1 MGNVWC
7 VIVGALLIA
16 WVNSTGLPAF
26 GDTVNNALG
35 TSINFPSYNFL
46 LFGGI
51 LIFMMLYKREGLL
64 PESRLKQILHETDD
78 STSNIGGH

>member
-1 MGNVWC
+1 
-7 VIVGALLIA
+7 
-16 WVNSTGLPAF
+16 
-26 GDTVNNALG
+26 
-35 TSINFPSYNFL
+35 L

-64 PESRLKQILHETDD
+64 PESRLKQIMHEADD